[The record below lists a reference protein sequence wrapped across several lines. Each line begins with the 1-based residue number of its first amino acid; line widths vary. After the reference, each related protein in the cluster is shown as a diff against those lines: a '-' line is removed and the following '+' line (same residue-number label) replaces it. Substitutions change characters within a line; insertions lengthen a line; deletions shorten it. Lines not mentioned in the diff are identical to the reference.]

1 MRSISIKVVQGV
13 AAIGA
18 VMLLT
23 GANGG
28 GCGGGSGGGSGGG
41 GPVEPPPEPCPDGT
55 HLDVVCYDSG
65 CNDPPQCY
73 EECVPDGECGPDTE
87 PVVVCGG
94 GGMVPPDPGCDDGA
108 NCAQPLTYPEPNP
121 DAPPPDDCWVECH
134 PIDNCG
140 PGFYEEW
147 VCEDGNGSGGMGPD
161 QPVCNGMDCPPPEP
175 LCYPICVPIDSCGP
189 GYHEEW
195 VCWGSGGGSGGS
207 SGGGQDDSSEPVPPP
222 PDGDYCDFICVPDSM
237 CPPDFYPATVC
248 DQDGTC
254 WEDCLPYDQ
263 PLPG

>member
-1 MRSISIKVVQGV
+1 MRSISIKLVQGL

-28 GCGGGSGGGSGGG
+28 GCGGGSGGGGGNG
-41 GPVEPPPEPCPDGT
+41 AGPGEPPPEPCPDGT
-55 HLDVVCYDSG
+55 HLDVVCHDSG
-65 CNDPPQCY
+65 CEDPPQCY
-73 EECVPDGECGPDTE
+73 EECVPDGECRPDTE

-94 GGMVPPDPGCDDGA
+94 GGMVPPDPGCDDDG
-108 NCAQPLTYPEPNP
+108 NCAEPLTYPEPPP
-121 DAPPPDDCWVECH
+121 DEPPPDKPLPDDCWVECV

-147 VCEDGNGSGGMGPD
+147 VCEDGGPD
-161 QPVCNGMDCPPPEP
+161 QPVCSGIDCPPPPEP
-175 LCYPICVPIDSCGP
+175 FCYPICVPIDTCGP

-195 VCWGSGGGSGGS
+195 VCWGYGGGGAGGS
-207 SGGGQDDSSEPVPPP
+207 SGGGQDEPSPPP
-222 PDGDYCDFICVPDSM
+222 PDGGYCDFICVPDSM

-248 DQDGTC
+248 DPDGTC
-254 WEDCLPYDQ
+254 WEECIPYDGE